1 MFGLGT
7 GEVVVILLFALLIF
21 GPTKIPEM
29 ARLIARGLR
38 EFAKARH
45 QVDTALSD
53 LRQELD
59 LRLELE
65 PGPTPARNAVP
76 KDGVSQGEPPNP
88 LPVAEGDDYL
98 GASAGSGERS
108 AAHDP
113 YGLEG
118 GEPEDYLG
126 AAR

>member
-29 ARLIARGLR
+29 ARLVARGLR
-38 EFAKARH
+38 EFARARQ

-59 LRLELE
+59 LRLDLE

-76 KDGVSQGEPPNP
+76 KDGASQAEPPSP
-88 LPVAEGDDYL
+88 LPVADGDDYL
-98 GASAGSGERS
+98 GAPGGSSTHG
-108 AAHDP
+108 AADP